1 MQPTA
6 TTGIEGFGRVASSV
20 PDAPRSAT
28 LAMPT
33 PSPQTASNPGPLDL
47 AALRGAG
54 YATVLHL
61 RDAASTM
68 DEARRLAARTDAALP
83 AVVVADR
90 QTLGRGRQ
98 GARWWQAPGSLA
110 ASLVIERGPTAGPSP
125 IWSLACGI
133 ALVEVLTALAPALGP
148 RLQWPNDVA
157 VGGRKLAGILVE
169 AHGAG
174 RAIFGIGVN
183 TTGHVAAAPPAL
195 RGRLV
200 TVPDTGSPP
209 LGRTPLLA
217 ALLPRL
223 VALLDT
229 LAVDPAALIDRYRPW
244 CDLEG
249 RIVTLHLG
257 GGIHRGTCLG
267 IAADGALVLDTAEG
281 PHAFTSGS
289 LTAPHDVWHGE
300 A

>member
-1 MQPTA
+1 
-6 TTGIEGFGRVASSV
+6 
-20 PDAPRSAT
+20 
-28 LAMPT
+28 MPT
-33 PSPQTASNPGPLDL
+33 PSPQTARDPGPLDG
-47 AALRGAG
+47 AVLRDAG
-54 YATVLHL
+54 YATVVHL
-61 RDAASTM
+61 RDAATTM
-68 DEARRLAARTDAALP
+68 DEARRLAALPAAALP

-110 ASLVIERGPTAGPSP
+110 ASLVIDCGAASGPSP

-133 ALVEVLTALAPALGP
+133 ALVEVLAALAPTLAP
-148 RLQWPNDVA
+148 RLRWPNDVE

-169 AHGAG
+169 AHAAG

-183 TTGHVAAAPPAL
+183 TTGHVADAPAAL

-200 TVPDTGSPP
+200 TVPDTGAPP
-209 LGRTPLLA
+209 LDRTRLLA
-217 ALLPRL
+217 ALLPGL

-229 LAVDPAALIDRYRPW
+229 LAVDPAALVDRYRPW
-244 CDLEG
+244 CGLEG
-249 RIVTLHLG
+249 RPVTLHLG
-257 GGIHRGTCLG
+257 GGTHRGTCLG
-267 IAADGALVLDTAEG
+267 IASNGALVLDTAEG
-281 PHAFTSGS
+281 PRAFTSGS